1 MIFAPACSATK
12 HEHSQRIQGQQIG
25 MASTWSCGRR
35 REAALALNSVPRYSD
50 GFHGGISSRMCQAV
64 AGQSSSSA
72 RQRLPWAGGVG
83 AAAFRHIA
91 SRDFG
96 DSGSPVMASTPQDV
110 ASQKQQAFVQPAGTS
125 GAHTRRSWYVH
136 LHVGSLL
143 YRLGMF
149 GLLLSQVGFH
159 RQFRDSEHC
168 LVLAFD
174 NVGITR
180 AHACAAGNA
189 ASAVN
194 PTRA

>member
-1 MIFAPACSATK
+1 
-12 HEHSQRIQGQQIG
+12 

-96 DSGSPVMASTPQDV
+96 DSGSPVMASTPLPVVCHVPQGFEKPGNTRQV
-110 ASQKQQAFVQPAGTS
+110 ELRFIQCHVQISCRCAATVQPPEPAWT
-125 GAHTRRSWYVH
+125 WD
-136 LHVGSLL
+136 
-143 YRLGMF
+143 LG
-149 GLLLSQVGFH
+149 
-159 RQFRDSEHC
+159 
-168 LVLAFD
+168 LAMPFP
-174 NVGITR
+174 
-180 AHACAAGNA
+180 AA
-189 ASAVN
+189 
-194 PTRA
+194 RWRFLR